1 MPTGKQKLAKQ
12 LGGKTTPA
20 IPDNS
25 LFGRAKVTAVTTGGG
40 TDGNSLVTVLYKG
53 ATLKLPH
60 YPSYTPAVGHV
71 VTLIRVEGNWHV
83 LGNPVG
89 FP

>member
-1 MPTGKQKLAKQ
+1 MPTGRQKLAQQQKERRAA
-12 LGGKTTPA
+12 PA
-20 IPDNS
+20 QP
-25 LFGRAKVTAVTTGGG
+25 LTGTAHVTAVTTGGG
-40 TDGNSLVTVLYKG
+40 TDGNSLVTVTYDG

-60 YPSYTPAVGHV
+60 YPFYTPVVGHN
-71 VTLIRVEGNWHV
+71 VTLLRVDGQWVV